1 MMAHV
6 NYLDILAI
14 GNLERAED
22 GSVKEAN
29 STSTLIRSGNRLIVV
44 DPSSRMMR
52 PAIKLSFRQIGVFM
66 KDVDTV
72 VLTHPHHD
80 HMENLDLFPNA
91 EVLVHSG
98 GEASPDHT
106 VVEGDRRISEGVELV
121 HTPGHTWD
129 SMSVFVRGDLNYAVV
144 GDAIPLED
152 NFRKK
157 VPPRFNIGEDTAMKS
172 IKTIANFADVIV
184 PGHGA
189 PFRIRKR

>member
-66 KDVDTV
+66 KDVD
-72 VLTHPHHD
+72 
-80 HMENLDLFPNA
+80 
-91 EVLVHSG
+91 
-98 GEASPDHT
+98 ASP
-106 VVEGDRRISEGVELV
+106 S
-121 HTPGHTWD
+121 
-129 SMSVFVRGDLNYAVV
+129 
-144 GDAIPLED
+144 
-152 NFRKK
+152 
-157 VPPRFNIGEDTAMKS
+157 
-172 IKTIANFADVIV
+172 
-184 PGHGA
+184 
-189 PFRIRKR
+189 

>member
-1 MMAHV
+1 M

-14 GNLERAED
+14 GNLVRAED
-22 GSVKEAN
+22 GSVIEAN
-29 STSTLIRSGNRLIVV
+29 STSTLIRSGARLIVV
-44 DPSSRMMR
+44 DPGSRMLR
-52 PAIKLSFRQIGVFM
+52 PAVKLSFRQIGVFM

-80 HMENLDLFPNA
+80 HMENLDLFPDA
-91 EVLVHSG
+91 EVLIHSG
-98 GEASPDHT
+98 GEGGPDHK
-106 VVEGDRRISEGVELV
+106 VVDGDLKIAEGVELV

-129 SMSVFVRGDLNYAVV
+129 SMSVFVKGDLNYAVV

-152 NFRKK
+152 NFRKM
-157 VPPRFNIGEDTAMKS
+157 VPPRLNIDKDAAMKS

>member
-1 MMAHV
+1 M

-14 GNLERAED
+14 GNLLRGED
-22 GSVKEAN
+22 GSVIEAN
-29 STSTLIRSGNRLIVV
+29 STSTLIRSDGRLIVV
-44 DPSSRMMR
+44 DPGSRMMR
-52 PAIKLSFRQIGVFM
+52 PAVKLSFRQIGVFM

-72 VLTHPHHD
+72 VLTHLHYD
-80 HMENLDLFPNA
+80 HMENLDLFPDA
-91 EVLVHSG
+91 EVLIHSG
-98 GEASPDHT
+98 GEGGPDHT

-129 SMSVFVRGDLNYAVV
+129 SMSVFVKGDLKYAIA

-152 NFRKK
+152 NLRRM
-157 VPPRFNIGEDTAMKS
+157 VPPRFNVDKDVAMKS